1 MSNLDSEPIF
11 GILTRGPENSTLT
24 YEKDG
29 KYFISGLPKWLSG
42 KEPACQAGDKWLNN
56 NFIFFKLYK
65 ETEQL
70 VCLIK
75 MNKHLQRV
83 CYQLNT
89 VHVLRVV
96 KVTTDILNTCYCCS
110 VSKSCLTFCEPM
122 NCRLPGSSA
131 HRLFQARILEWVAI
145 YHSRDQ
151 TCISCIAR
159 GFFSWDTKEA
169 RIRIKNKQKA
179 LYWSNWCFKRL
190 SQLEV

>member
-11 GILTRGPENSTLT
+11 GILTKGPENSTLT
-24 YEKDG
+24 YEKEG

-42 KEPACQAGDKWLNN
+42 KEPDCQAGDKWLNN
-56 NFIFFKLYK
+56 NFIFYKLYK

-75 MNKHLQRV
+75 MKKHLQRV

-89 VHVLRVV
+89 VHTLWVV
-96 KVTTDILNTCYCCS
+96 KITTDILNTCYCCS
-110 VSKSCLTFCEPM
+110 VSKSCRTLCEPM
-122 NCRLPGSSA
+122 NCRLQGSSA
-131 HRLFQARILEWVAI
+131 NRLYQARILEWVAI

-159 GFFSWDTKEA
+159 AFFSWDTKEA
-169 RIRIKNKQKA
+169 RIHIKNKQKA
-179 LYWSNWCFKRL
+179 FYWSNWCFKRL